1 LPQLSSGPLGG
12 TALNER
18 AIMIN
23 HILPAQIDN
32 TYKGSKIA
40 LFLFAI
46 VVFVKTL
53 QSLLALFD
61 GNAIASSADGIP
73 LDTFSNAGIQAF
85 VAVFALYAFARLIL
99 FSLSV
104 LVLLRYRSVISF
116 MFALL
121 VLDYLGRL
129 LILYFLPLPR
139 SGTPLGPIVNMIL
152 FVLLIV
158 GLILSLRRSRGA
170 A

>member
-1 LPQLSSGPLGG
+1 
-12 TALNER
+12 
-18 AIMIN
+18 MIN
-23 HILPAQIDN
+23 RILPAQIDN
-32 TYKGSKIA
+32 SYKGSKIA

-61 GNAIASSADGIP
+61 GIAIASSADGIP
-73 LDTFSNAGIQAF
+73 LDTFSHAGIQAF

-139 SGTPLGPIVNMIL
+139 AGTPLGPIVNMIL

-158 GLILSLRRSRGA
+158 GLVLSLRRSAGA